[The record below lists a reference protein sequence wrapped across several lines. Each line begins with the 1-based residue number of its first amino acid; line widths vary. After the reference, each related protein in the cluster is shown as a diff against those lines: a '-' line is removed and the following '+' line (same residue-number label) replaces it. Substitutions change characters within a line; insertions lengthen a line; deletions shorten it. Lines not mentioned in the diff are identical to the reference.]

1 MASIKECIASDAIQ
15 AMRDK
20 DVVRK
25 DTLRMLRA
33 AIQRREVDERI
44 ELDEAQ
50 VLAVIEKQVKQA
62 RDSIAQ
68 FVEGGRQE
76 LADKEQKELDVL
88 IEYLPVQ
95 LSPEEIGLHIKSV
108 IEQTGASSMKDMGK
122 VMGALKPLLQGKADM
137 SAVSKSIKDQLQA

>member
-1 MASIKECIASDAIQ
+1 MASTKERIASDAIQ

-20 DVVRK
+20 NAVRK

-62 RDSIAQ
+62 RDSISQ
-68 FVEGGRQE
+68 FIEGGRQD
-76 LADKEQKELDVL
+76 LADKEQNELDVL
-88 IEYLPVQ
+88 IEYLPEQ
-95 LSPEEIGLHIKSV
+95 MSAEEINLHIKSV

-137 SAVSKSIKDQLQA
+137 AAVSKSIKDQLLV